1 MEIYKRRRYSDDD
14 YVTAEQCGEATVYR
28 LSNPTGKGTVTA
40 HRLFDSLYIMFDDIH
55 MARFSE
61 DSDAFPMLTI
71 EHCREGRF
79 ECTLGD
85 GSHGYLGPGDVCVH
99 YIAYSDIA
107 ATSFPL
113 RHYHGL
119 TIMME
124 DVLDDELAAAFGA
137 FGIDVNALAMTAKQ
151 NGGIYFVRATEEAD
165 HILGELY
172 RMDPAA
178 SRGYFRLKTLELL
191 LFLARQEEFRR
202 PVKPVSVPAETVGL
216 IRAVEEYMWRN
227 LDRSLTVRKLSEMFG
242 LSATSLKS
250 HFKSV
255 FGMPVCRYLH
265 ECRMQVAACRLV
277 GTEDK
282 IADVARGA
290 GYRNAAKFSAAFKE
304 FSGVSP
310 REYRKNKT
318 LSDWSINTASRV

>member
-28 LSNPTGKGTVTA
+28 LSNSTGKGTVTA

-124 DVLDDELAAAFGA
+124 DVRDDELAAAFGA

-165 HILGELY
+165 HI
-172 RMDPAA
+172 
-178 SRGYFRLKTLELL
+178 
-191 LFLARQEEFRR
+191 ARQEEFRR